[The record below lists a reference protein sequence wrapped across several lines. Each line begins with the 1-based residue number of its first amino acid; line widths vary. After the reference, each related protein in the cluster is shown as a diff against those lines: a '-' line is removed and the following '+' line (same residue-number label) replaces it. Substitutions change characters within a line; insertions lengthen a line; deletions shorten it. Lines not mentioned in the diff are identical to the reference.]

1 MKFEKVTA
9 SCIVVILFHA
19 GFELILLCDIWGGEG
34 WGWGGQYLISSQ
46 SYSLKLL

>member
-34 WGWGGQYLISSQ
+34 WGWGWGGGGAILDI
-46 SYSLKLL
+46 